1 MPELELLQF
10 AEEQLFAAI
19 DRAISDVVLVSPFL
33 SIRVAQRLARAAGAS
48 RASWSL
54 LTHLDPIAAAG
65 GYLSI
70 EGLRQL
76 HEVGVAIRHID
87 ALHAKVYLADEFAMV
102 GSANLTNTGL
112 GGATRPNLELSVRL
126 AGEDVVHAR
135 RIIDTW
141 WKSSEAVGLT
151 ALADLEARVRTL
163 PRLAMQRT
171 SVEAEPLDN
180 VVGDQTAELVADARH
195 RSLWVK
201 AQYGGPNAQQWLDT
215 HWFSSSRRGRPSF
228 KEGDLVLIYS
238 KEAHAS
244 YAIVEVRDAADN
256 NPSFVVAQGYS
267 AEDGA
272 RWPWVN
278 TTTPRLVP
286 TDGTLVSPA
295 DLGFTGQG
303 LQGGHRRIGVAEFVV
318 AVYALAGT
326 RRL

>member
-10 AEEQLFAAI
+10 ADKQLFAAI
-19 DRAISDVVLVSPFL
+19 DRATSEVLLVSPFL
-33 SIRVAQRLARAAGAS
+33 SIRVAQRLASAAKAS
-48 RASWSL
+48 RAGWSL
-54 LTHLDPIAAAG
+54 LTHLDPVAAAG

-70 EGLRQL
+70 DGLRQL
-76 HEVGVAIRHID
+76 YVAGVKIRHID
-87 ALHAKVYLADEFAMV
+87 ALHAKVYIADEFAMV

-112 GGATRPNLELSVRL
+112 GAATRPNVELSVQL
-126 AGEDVVHAR
+126 AGEDVAHVR
-135 RIIDTW
+135 RTIGTW
-141 WKSSEAVGLT
+141 WESAETVDLA
-151 ALADLEARVRTL
+151 ALADLEARVTRL
-163 PRLAMQRT
+163 PRLALQRT
-171 SVEAEPLDN
+171 GVEAEPSDN
-180 VVGDQTAELVADARH
+180 KVGDQIAELIADARQ

-201 AQYGGPNAQQWLDT
+201 AQYGAPNAQQWLDT
-215 HWFSSSRRGRPSF
+215 HWFSSSKRGRPSF

-286 TDGTLVSPA
+286 RDGTTVSPA

-303 LQGGHRRIGVAEFVV
+303 LQGGHRRIGVAEFVE
-318 AVYALAGT
+318 AVYTLAGT
-326 RRL
+326 RRH